1 MTANLPENADLE
13 TCIDS
18 TLKQL
23 CDAITQRHDLPDDIR
38 SLLCSAAATLAVA
51 LAFSHK
57 DQRRALIKKHQVRCR
72 KVM

>member
-1 MTANLPENADLE
+1 MIADLPENADLE

-38 SLLCSAAATLAVA
+38 TLLCSAAATLAVA

-57 DQRRALIKKHQVRCR
+57 DQRRTFIKKHSVRCN
-72 KVM
+72 

>member
-1 MTANLPENADLE
+1 MTANLPKNADLE

-18 TLKQL
+18 ALKQL

-38 SLLCSAAATLAVA
+38 SLLCNAAATLAVA

-57 DQRRALIKKHQVRCR
+57 DQGRVPIKKCRGRCN
-72 KVM
+72 